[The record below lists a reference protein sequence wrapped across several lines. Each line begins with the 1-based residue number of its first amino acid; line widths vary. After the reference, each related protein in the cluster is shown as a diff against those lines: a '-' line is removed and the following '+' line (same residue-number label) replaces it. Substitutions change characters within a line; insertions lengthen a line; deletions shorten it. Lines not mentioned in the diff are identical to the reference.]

1 MHTSKKVENR
11 TSAPSRPLTVNIN
24 GDAKSFHVG
33 NTAVWYGQIPNV
45 IARMN
50 PSITK
55 QEICYYLSW
64 SKLHDGSK
72 LNGILNEFIR
82 TVEYQTAMISKYK
95 HEQTIQVEED
105 DMNHT
110 YLVTFIPTSCY

>member
-1 MHTSKKVENR
+1 MHSHRKIGH
-11 TSAPSRPLTVNIN
+11 ALLPSHPLTININ

-50 PSITK
+50 PSI
-55 QEICYYLSW
+55 
-64 SKLHDGSK
+64 
-72 LNGILNEFIR
+72 
-82 TVEYQTAMISKYK
+82 EYQTAMISKYK
-95 HEQTIQVEED
+95 HEQTIQVGKD
-105 DMNHT
+105 NMNHT

>member
-1 MHTSKKVENR
+1 MHSHRKIGHVLL
-11 TSAPSRPLTVNIN
+11 PSHTLTININ

-72 LNGILNEFIR
+72 LNDILNEFIR

-110 YLVTFIPTSCY
+110 YLVTFILTSCY